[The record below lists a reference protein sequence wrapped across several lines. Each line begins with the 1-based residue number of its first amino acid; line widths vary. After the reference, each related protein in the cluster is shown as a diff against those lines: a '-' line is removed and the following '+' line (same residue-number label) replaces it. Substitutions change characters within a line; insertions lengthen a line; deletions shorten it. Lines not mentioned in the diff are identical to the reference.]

1 MTDKEFYRTTEAIQE
16 LMQELNTFVNSGKD
30 IAFIKPVLQHITQ
43 MVHMVNTSTPFT
55 SKCDV
60 WVATMGRTMGADLRI
75 RQRVTTVLPEE
86 TDEQDTECN
95 CNCNKDSGKTCKQT
109 NNENMYRRYT
119 AKKCVKADIK
129 THKTPIR
136 NKPIGDNH
144 E

>member
-1 MTDKEFYRTTEAIQE
+1 MTDKEFFTTNESIQE

-43 MVHMVNTSTPFT
+43 MVHMINTSTPFT

-75 RQRVTTVLPEE
+75 RQRVTTVLSEE
-86 TDEQDTECN
+86 TDESTDEHATECN
-95 CNCNKDSGKTCKQT
+95 CNCNKDPERTYQQACAD
-109 NNENMYRRYT
+109 NRRYRRYT
-119 AKKCVKADIK
+119 AAKNVKSTK
-129 THKTPIR
+129 TRRI
-136 NKPIGDNH
+136 PIGDNH